1 MGEVEH
7 GLAVVPIELLQDL
20 REQWTNAIAVAVKE
34 GRAVVNVGLDGGD
47 GMSEL
52 GMSLD
57 GNGNTG

>member
-47 GMSEL
+47 GTS
-52 GMSLD
+52 
-57 GNGNTG
+57 